1 MTKIKSPEGLPVF
14 KVDNDE
20 WYDLFNNNVVKD
32 RTGKK
37 YASVG
42 HFLAEEP
49 EELGGFVARVHVI
62 MDEDGQ
68 YFGYFYYERGYDTV
82 VEYNS
87 EKYGLE
93 DEASYPEDSAKYY
106 DFYVYERVREFAI
119 TGYQRVE

>member
-1 MTKIKSPEGLPVF
+1 MTRIKSPEGLPVF
-14 KVDNDE
+14 KVKNDD
-20 WYDLFNNNVVKD
+20 WFDLFNNNVVKD
-32 RTGKK
+32 RDGKK

-62 MDEDGQ
+62 MDEDCQ

-87 EKYGLE
+87 ERYGLE
-93 DEASYPEDSAKYY
+93 GDYPEDKNTYWDY
-106 DFYVYERVREFAI
+106 YVYERVREFAI
-119 TGYQRVE
+119 TGYQRLED